1 MLPVVGYIVIGLGI
15 AALAYL
21 SLAEAA
27 LLGMS
32 DVRLRAMRVNGD
44 RRVAIIRSLVE
55 NNEFLN
61 VIIIGVNVCIIIIST
76 VTTVLVARAAAANE
90 LWHTEQWR
98 EEAVHI
104 GMLLVML
111 ILAEIGPKTYG
122 ALYAERCALMVAPT
136 MARLVRIAGP
146 AMRVFTLAAHH
157 TLRGVGVHV
166 DEKMELVTRDEIRAA
181 ADVGEEEGALEPE
194 EGEMIDSVLELSI
207 AEARDVMVPRV
218 DIIALE
224 ETKSLDEVLQVISE
238 SGHSRIPIYSRTIDS
253 ITGVLYLTDL
263 LVAMRDGAAEI
274 DIRELAREPMYVP
287 ESKPLDELFSEMR
300 ERAIHLA
307 IVVDEFG
314 GTEGLVSIEDILEQL
329 VGEIDDEHD
338 VVTED
343 IVIVNESE
351 AFVSARLRIEDLN
364 EELDLDLPD
373 DEYDT
378 VGGLVTGLAGHIPA
392 VGEAFELNGVALRV
406 DQVDEQYVERVQ
418 ITVKNRDGGE
428 N

>member
-1 MLPVVGYIVIGLGI
+1 MIGLGI
-15 AALAYL
+15 CALAFL

-44 RRVAIIRSLVE
+44 RRIALVRSLVE

-61 VIIIGVNVCIIIIST
+61 VIIVGVNVCIILIST
-76 VTTVLVARAAAANE
+76 VTTVLVSRAAASNAI
-90 LWHTEQWR
+90 WHGEPWR
-98 EEAVHI
+98 EEAVHV
-104 GMLLVML
+104 GMLLGLL

-122 ALYAERCALMVAPT
+122 ALYADRCALLVAAP
-136 MARLVRIAGP
+136 MKRLVGVAGP
-146 AMRVFTLAAHH
+146 AMRAFTFAAHLI
-157 TLRGVGVHV
+157 LRAMGSRSVEPV
-166 DEKMELVTRDEIRAA
+166 ELVTRDEIRAA

-194 EGEMIDSVLELSI
+194 EGEMIDSVLELRI

-218 DIIALE
+218 DIVALE
-224 ETKSLDEVLQVISE
+224 ETKSLDEVLQVIGE

-263 LVAMRDGAAEI
+263 LIALREKAAEI
-274 DIRELAREPMYVP
+274 DIRELARDPMYVP
-287 ESKPLDELFSEMR
+287 ERKPLDELFSEMR

-338 VVTED
+338 VVSED
-343 IVIVNESE
+343 IVLVNENE
-351 AFVSARLRIEDLN
+351 ALVSARLRIEDLN
-364 EELDLDLPD
+364 GELTLALPD

-378 VGGLVTGLAGHIPA
+378 VGGLVTGLAGHMPT
-392 VGEAFELNGVALRV
+392 VGEAFELNGVVLRV
-406 DQVDEQYVERVQ
+406 DRVEDQYVERVQ
-418 ITVKNRDGGE
+418 ITVKHRDGGE